1 MEKVWHP
8 RFAQYINI
16 GTKVAKPVKDFIIH
30 STMLPTNFKNFLF
43 GPHKTK
49 GIASE
54 PAKIWLFYHQKNYGH
69 RVALAWS
76 AEPLLLEERR
86 ARSSLEFRLSCLDI
100 CGLASTASGP
110 ATNWFDRLI
119 SAFGHYWTFKILY
132 CSILN
137 CSNTFVC

>member
-54 PAKIWLFYHQKNYGH
+54 PAKI
-69 RVALAWS
+69 
-76 AEPLLLEERR
+76 
-86 ARSSLEFRLSCLDI
+86 
-100 CGLASTASGP
+100 
-110 ATNWFDRLI
+110 
-119 SAFGHYWTFKILY
+119 
-132 CSILN
+132 
-137 CSNTFVC
+137 